1 MKHIQR
7 KMMRKL
13 GVGAVALSLLLSALP
28 AVAADQDKNMLE
40 LRLQSGSNTAVVN
53 GQNANIT
60 KPYSKSGALM
70 VPAGVFKR
78 HLTAKSDWLKIMWLK
93 SPAELMLYR

>member
-28 AVAADQDKNMLE
+28 AVAADQDKNLLE

-60 KPYSKSGALM
+60 KPYSK
-70 VPAGVFKR
+70 VV
-78 HLTAKSDWLKIMWLK
+78 H
-93 SPAELMLYR
+93 

>member
-53 GQNANIT
+53 GPKCKYHEALFQKWCT
-60 KPYSKSGALM
+60 DGSGWC
-70 VPAGVFKR
+70 V
-78 HLTAKSDWLKIMWLK
+78 
-93 SPAELMLYR
+93 